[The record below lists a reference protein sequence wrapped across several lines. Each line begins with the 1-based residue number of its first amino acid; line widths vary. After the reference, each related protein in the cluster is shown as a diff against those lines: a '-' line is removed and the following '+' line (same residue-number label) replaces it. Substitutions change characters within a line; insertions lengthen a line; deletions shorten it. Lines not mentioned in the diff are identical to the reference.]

1 MKKITLFITVLAC
14 LLSLSCTRQKT
25 SGNDTF
31 CHSGVESTTDSVAS
45 CAGAVANIP
54 QKMIGTYTDINDG
67 STLEIGN
74 STNSGLSVKITVPFC
89 TTVIS
94 TSPKSHAISSFL
106 ANVISCVALL
116 PLWLTV
122 TVCVPSGTTRSI
134 SSVILRITLSPT
146 SIQPFTK

>member
-1 MKKITLFITVLAC
+1 MYCATVSYPSAVMRIWCSPYSISTGFDTLT
-14 LLSLSCTRQKT
+14 SLPSI
-25 SGNDTF
+25 DTF
-31 CHSGVESTTDSVAS
+31 
-45 CAGAVANIP
+45 AV
-54 QKMIGTYTDINDG
+54 T
-67 STLEIGN
+67 
-74 STNSGLSVKITVPFC
+74 GLSVKITVPFW

-122 TVCVPSGTTRSI
+122 TVCVPSGTVRSI